1 MAFKKF
7 KKLFVAIA
15 DLTEPNNLLRVIN
28 NLQSN
33 IEESMTTLL
42 NKTQNDSTI
51 VSNIQLTAGQVN
63 VINHTLARNLVGWKL
78 VRVRGQATIWD
89 TQDDNPGTNLT
100 LWLHTSADTTV
111 DLEVF

>member
-7 KKLFVAIA
+7 KKLFVAIS
-15 DLTEPNNLLRVIN
+15 DLTEPDNLLRVIN

-42 NKTQNDSTI
+42 TKTQNDSTI
-51 VSNIQLTAGQVN
+51 LSNIQLTAGQVN
-63 VINHTLARNLVGWKL
+63 VIDHLLSRKLVGWKIT
-78 VRVRGQATIWD
+78 RVRGEANIWD
-89 TQDDNPGTNLT
+89 TQDSNTATNLT
-100 LWLHTSADTTV
+100 LWLHTSANVMV